1 MTTQRPE
8 LTFQEFEH
16 LLVDAFLPY
25 QCSFTLLD
33 HGTGFI
39 FTLTNDGKDVL
50 EVSYHNRRRITDK
63 LARSV
68 ISQTRRTLFSSG
80 HKLKPLRFPERVGA
94 DAI

>member
-16 LLVDAFLPY
+16 LLVGAFLPY

-33 HGTGFI
+33 HGTGFSFI
-39 FTLTNDGKDVL
+39 LKNDGKNVL

-68 ISQTRRTLFSSG
+68 ISQTRRNLFSSG
-80 HKLKPLRFPERVGA
+80 HRLKPWRFPERAGA
-94 DAI
+94 GAI